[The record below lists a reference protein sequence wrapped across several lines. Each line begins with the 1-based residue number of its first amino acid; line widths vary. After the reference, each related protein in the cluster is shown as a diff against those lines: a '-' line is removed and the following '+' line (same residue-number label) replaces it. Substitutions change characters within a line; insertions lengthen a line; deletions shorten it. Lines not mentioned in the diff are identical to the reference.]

1 MAGIVTKFSDHF
13 NSGWAQENCEAISL
27 PSGLEELYGKLVAN
41 KEVSSSAP
49 QAIYLRGPTIPDF
62 EYEIPTADEQEHL
75 RDTFLSS
82 QLDLAKIVSSG
93 SVLAETL
100 QKRLAILNRIYH
112 ATSTIHHSHVQ
123 TGAGHTDINQ
133 NESEKKSTQPK
144 TKSGNEALIELGIKT
159 GLSFMFSLLKQ
170 NWILANQTGTVSICN
185 NVLNTA
191 LDIMSSLPP
200 LSLASESK
208 LTSLGVDSLNEVTQF
223 LKTVSAPGSCADVTG
238 RRLASELMLAMAAQR
253 GSLRYL
259 LEWIELSLV
268 TASRARS
275 KPEGDDTSATDKIKW
290 DLFCSIVTKMMNSA
304 SMVFNNER
312 QSHVD
317 PHGFISSYEAALCI
331 LEQLYHLANDYCSTC
346 NQLDKN
352 DNSGHCN
359 TISGLMVS
367 ETSEAY
373 VWGSNSSHQLAE
385 GNQEK
390 ILTPKLTTAFSNC
403 PVTEA
408 GQFCTFVISKDCR
421 VSACGKGSY
430 GRLGLGDSNNQA
442 ALKLLNFEPDRKIQ
456 KISSSKGSD
465 GHTLA
470 LAVTGEVY
478 TWGDGDYGKLGHGNS
493 STQKYPKLVRGLVGK
508 QVICISAGYR
518 HSAAVTKDGE
528 LYTWGEGDYGRLG
541 HGDSS
546 SKSLPTKVKDLSGVG
561 QVACGSSHTLAV
573 SADGKTVWSFGGGDN
588 GKLGHGDTSRLY
600 IPKIIDAFNGLYIR
614 KIACGSQSS
623 LALSSTGQLYAW
635 GCGSCLG
642 SGFPETTAQRP
653 RLVEDLQTVR
663 IVDISCG
670 DSHCLALSFENEV
683 YAWGNNAMGQCG
695 QGHAYSPI
703 SRPKKVI
710 GLEGIP
716 INQISAGTSHS
727 VAWTA
732 PSLDRPVMTWN
743 RPFCV
748 DIQEATF
755 SILRT
760 FLERYCDGFDSP
772 QSPPPFP
779 TQEDHHYFV
788 LLCLKVLCTHLS
800 LAITGNM
807 TVDVLGEQA
816 KPLRNLL
823 FRMVDTNTPDSIQN
837 AVTETLSIGASLLL
851 PSLRERMELLHTLLP
866 SSPGNWETLTKGQRM
881 QLNMILTSLQNN
893 THIASILGL
902 TRSVDRNQKP
912 HDVGLNLTGVLMK
925 NVLRNLIYHTAKSLS
940 EVEKNLDK
948 GPSQV
953 TMMEDSPP
961 SHLSNLLSL
970 LHKHLITYCLSV
982 QGDEQQMNQ
991 VTELLHEQLK
1001 LMLPLS
1007 SDLLHQA
1014 ACLLSFNSVNVQDHV
1029 IELLYKSPTGS
1040 MLFHIIHALLLLPLQ
1055 IVCPLL
1061 TALLALLPHLDHI
1074 CRLLHLERDL
1084 EQQELEQGEGK
1095 VHGQEKI
1102 SGFWLLDLERTCAL
1116 LIGRCLGGMLQSS
1129 PLSVE
1134 EAMSD
1139 PWLESKVFGN
1149 GLSCLEDEVSLE
1161 SCVSSVAEQLIANGS
1176 KEDFYRHCNEVYHQ
1190 TLLEK
1195 LSTMKHKIDQQVQV
1209 LLDFCFLE
1217 VDLDVMLLM
1226 YDVAA
1231 RHDWDTEEIL
1241 DRPLLDFVTR
1251 FVLAA
1256 ILRHCNLLEVARTA
1270 QDPNKSLVSAF
1281 HCVYQVRSRLMTLK
1295 LEEAEEIK
1303 IDEDREI
1310 VEALD
1315 LEGQEGEEE
1324 PKKEKREEETGEDE
1338 TMSVKS
1344 NDKVVEEL
1352 TFQAACRICIER
1364 CLFLLLSVRPYWE
1377 DSSNSLF
1384 MSDMDNSNIEPSAN
1398 EVHGSA
1404 SEQLSLSS
1412 QRSVRILGHYDSSH
1426 TDVHSLLLASDEL
1439 SDFKGRRR
1447 DGTSTPTFSGEAA
1460 NIGTLQKVKEYLR
1473 RLRWHQERSGE
1484 RTYGKSIHG
1493 GKGHMNR
1500 HIAMEI
1506 CKFVKGDNLGVNAKQ
1521 SQEEINGPTVVVL
1534 ASAMKQQQKRAE
1546 IRLEALNQ
1554 IRELLSTAKEKKE
1567 SRWGQ
1572 GFQVEEPLTLTTLL
1586 SSAHEELLAGA
1597 FGLHPGCPSAGT
1609 QLYHYQD
1616 GIKAAR
1622 SETQQE
1628 IQLTV
1633 HQIFELLVAGLENMM
1648 EKDLAASGF
1657 LQLRLLLTTIFALS
1671 MKYEPVDISLAVA
1684 CGLLPILFKIIGEP
1698 TCRPHVLKVMRGRLS
1713 EQHLRTVLAV
1723 SSHRLVQ
1730 IITVTIGMYAEHLG
1744 FGVIQTMLDFLWEQL
1759 QKYIDITNL
1768 GSISQNTVADFLV
1781 FLRRVGSSASVQFHL
1796 ANKKWTS
1803 VLLSIAGSSDSGC
1816 VFSLRSRL
1824 IALNVLQ
1831 VILPSCDSSTRA
1843 EYMKQV
1849 IEDLFHCLSE
1859 TMWKSPLERAVSEAR
1874 QKEIDYLKKIEALE
1888 TFTSERSI
1896 KGDSSSYEAFT
1907 VLETAFDPEKCLF
1920 CTVEQENTLVHN
1932 AGDKGFGLVNM
1943 PITSGCYQW
1952 KFLIVKENKS
1962 NEGTCIGVSK
1972 WPIRDYGHRT
1982 TSDMW
1987 LYRAYSGNLYHNGEQ
2002 SLIMPGYTQGDTITM
2017 VLDMVAKTISIG
2029 KNGEDPRIVFEDV
2042 DAAELY
2048 PCVMFYSS
2056 TPGEKVKIM
2065 DMHIISSEKELLPG
2079 DPQCA
2084 PITSVM
2090 VEAVISLLRNLHQ
2103 YEFWRTLI
2111 NEKIVQQLDKIKEM
2125 EGLGLTEKEEKP
2137 VENKDGKTDDFSSS
2151 KERSKGISEQTSDGF
2166 DGISMEPVSLDQSL
2180 VEDLCTQVWPCLV
2193 LLGGVDGGLRVS
2205 GRCKHRVTSK
2215 MGTVLG
2221 TSRAGSGMV
2230 KVQWDNGDTTVSESA
2245 VSNLIAIPS
2254 QPFDIGQMSGFTAK
2268 HLEAII
2274 RLTHLS
2280 EKNVTSN
2287 SVKQSTSKLTT
2298 TSNAEKEKAEC
2309 DALMRQLDEDIS
2321 RILEQESCAESGDD
2335 HNADKRKLRQSP
2347 NMTDTEFGP
2356 DCDESFLNVS
2366 STASCNIPNLRT
2378 VESPK
2383 LEMSGFR
2390 SSEQIRLITDSI
2402 ESTYNTASEE
2412 IIDSNVQ
2419 AEHGDAQTDDAS
2431 DSLSRS
2437 QSLDFQQRTSVS
2449 GESQS
2454 EQSLDTGTISDL
2466 TMESVSDETNDV
2478 MKNLNTSA
2486 DGQMNEV
2493 KHGNILS
2500 TEFSDP
2506 EIERKLQVCRPKEIQ
2521 QKHKRHTSI
2530 SSELEALKLVSIQIA
2545 ALKAVATIVCSPKY
2559 GEMLLVPKTDLSA
2572 DSNKA
2577 LPDGTVV
2584 QKDFEF
2590 KRILREFIKTMVVK
2604 ATGPYPFKRTFSLEE
2619 LERAQSVLHQ
2629 LAITDQAEKMT
2640 AVVEALEQ
2648 YEAALASK
2656 GLSIPTLQTE
2666 TTSDMTST
2674 VIQSRK
2680 RTDRDTDSQVDGDS
2694 QTSASSDR
2702 ETQKPA
2708 SLQQTS
2714 ILQYIRASNID
2725 GSMPRSL
2732 RRNLLV
2738 RPRSAEPEGSIS
2750 HRDIISVPPR
2760 PPPLRPSPIQ
2770 FSSRLP
2776 LQPHVRARSPSPPI
2790 SLPLIEMGFTML
2802 HIKRAITETGTNGW
2816 EVSSHGVNTLAT
2828 WMLEHPM
2835 QSEESGSALESGY
2848 SEAARRLPSP
2858 ELAATAGLT
2867 RSNREDTSLICASSG
2882 ECFNQ
2887 ELEDLSSSGAAF
2899 SRRMR
2904 DLRLFRGRGLDIRR
2918 FLTSAGDERRV
2929 ELMEHVEPHNQQQ
2942 PEPERRSLVDM
2953 FEEILDLQEEL
2964 CNENSLD
2971 DIFNSD
2977 FRQTTDLF
2985 STLRQELEE
2994 EMQITCE
3001 FCQQKVTNFC
3011 SHMKLNHP
3019 GCGGTC
3025 DHSGYR
3031 SNGSYTDGW
3040 QNGICGTG
3048 HSTYFLC
3055 NSCRSNYLALY
3066 HRNPDGVGESQSV
3079 FGVGSPRAPDLL
3091 EGIDQLIRDETDF
3104 MSVLMDTLPTFDNIE
3119 KLHHHLGLS
3128 DRKPTPDPVKF
3139 SEPDPLGTK
3148 AVLSGAQNDMITSLS
3163 TMVKLKKSDSM
3174 HKSLGDQALT
3184 LKTRADREVAL
3195 HRTLSATQVAL
3206 ARLMVLRAL
3215 AILSGSG
3222 SSCSLPVALD
3232 NIGLSDIMLIVKLM
3246 CLCALKKISLHHDC
3260 GQNLEPVETLGHLS
3274 AAIGALVEENSAAQK
3289 QLLQLC
3295 TKELLTAALG
3305 GKSNLEAT
3313 VVKKKYHKK
3322 DGSLKSL
3329 DSQTFAVTQALVSLL
3344 THGNHRNSLWSP
3356 SSPGDGFGL
3365 PSKAEQQGTVPQVPI
3380 TPKPGVMHLIDALS
3394 ACVLSAKISSQ
3405 HRQWAGLQLVH
3416 CLSSHRVDH
3425 NIRNQSD
3432 LWGELQACPITK
3444 LEGHQNRV
3452 VHCIWSSKKNLLA
3465 TSGYD
3470 GAVRVW
3476 NLPNKTHQF
3485 LQQTCI
3491 FNRGEDQSGEDLDGH
3506 LLDNICWSEN
3516 GKLLAGSMDNKV
3528 NIWTVGGG
3536 KGHLDIQPHWV
3547 TAMMWPQHQGPFGG
3561 CLGLTV
3567 YCLLVGR
3574 MDGSLAYI
3582 DIIDNTTFKRH
3593 ELEHCYRREVSVTQ
3607 IAWFEETKRFLVSYS
3622 DGVVAQCSKESQELP
3637 IRTEAHQSSITCMQW
3652 DPIGQMV
3659 LTCATDDNT
3668 IKVWLPCHEGLNLLN
3683 QLNHTS
3689 PVTIAAWCNMI
3700 GKGEEKRL
3708 MLASG
3713 VEAGSVYVWC
3723 VPQIASSV
3731 TQLTPLVMSRTA
3743 QDLQIPSFPK
3753 PLFVLDGHVTT
3764 VTSLAFS
3771 PNSMMLSSG
3780 CSKGWLNIWSLVD
3793 GSLLQTYV
3801 GNGISKSLNWFS
3813 ELGLAACFNRTKDVI
3828 VLHYSPEMQNKNQV
3842 LATAR
3847 RSLNSMG
3854 IIGLEHAPCFR
3865 ALLQQM
3871 PTILQEQYMY
3881 EKVVVMT
3888 GDQLV
3893 HSKYL
3898 QSLAS
3903 LAMGL
3908 SLDSILCN
3916 TPTAP
3921 HHVQSSDE
3929 EAPHLVPEWQWLLS
3943 YSTALRTSETLT
3955 KRTPLPKSFYRLNTD
3970 KKEDLTQDAFDNTRW
3985 SLEMDSQIMVWATQ
3999 RPEDWQIGG
4008 KCEAFLWGNGRH
4020 GQMCEGGRAI
4030 ITPVK
4035 VQSFSCAQQIIC
4047 GQNCTFVVQ
4056 ANGSVLACGEG
4067 SYGRLGQGNSDDLRS
4082 LTLVSSLQGFVVTSL
4097 STSVGSD
4104 GHSMA
4109 LTESGEVFSWG
4120 DGDYGKLGHGNS
4132 DRQRRPRQIEALQ
4145 AEEVV
4150 QVSCGFKHSAVV
4162 TADGK
4167 LFTFGNGDYGRL
4179 GLGSTSNKKLP
4190 ERVTALDGQQIGY
4203 VSCALNHT
4211 LCVSAD
4217 GNTIWAF
4224 GDGDYGKLGLG
4235 NTTGKLV
4242 PTRIED
4248 LQGFGVKKVASGA
4261 QFSVALTKDG
4271 RVFTWGQD
4279 RLIGQPYSRS
4289 RNHVRPQQVVTLAGY
4304 FIEDIAVGAEHTVA
4318 LTSSGE
4324 VWAWGNNTDGQL
4336 GLSHTN
4342 SPIREPHLVPGL
4354 GGHTIRQISA
4364 GKTHTAAWTSPPPP
4378 ARIPGIPAPLQLGIP
4393 DSIPPQYAGLID
4405 SDLKEVRGRLRL
4417 LHHYSDL
4424 IYSSWRLLRLP
4435 PKKEELTKFECGL
4448 AGIVDGPLRS
4458 LLAPRVYTLPM
4469 VRSIGKTMVQGKN
4482 YGPQITVKRL
4492 ATRGKKCRPVFTQ
4505 ISQQIVKLRAEDL
4518 RLPARAWKVKLIG
4531 EGADDAGGVFDDT
4544 ITEICLELE
4553 TQIVPLLCPT
4563 PNFKTEVGYNRDRFL
4578 LNPSL
4583 TSEEDMSMF
4592 KFLGI
4597 LFGVAVRT
4605 KKPLDLHLAPSVW
4618 KLLVSIP
4625 LKVEDIEEVD
4635 TLYMQSLRGIKDIHK
4650 SGVNETNFHEYI
4662 PLDCFEG
4669 QSLDG
4674 RMVPIVPGG
4683 RSIPLNFHNRA
4694 EYIEKVI
4701 QYRLHEMD
4709 RQAAA
4714 IREGMSWIIPIPLL
4728 SLLTAHSLEQM
4739 VCGMEEVSVD
4749 VLKKV
4754 ARYRG
4759 IDENHKIV
4767 SWFWNVLE
4775 SFTNDERIQFLRFV
4789 SGRTRLPAN
4798 PADISQRFQIM
4809 NSERSPDSLPT
4820 AQTCFFQLRLPSY
4833 NSCEILAEKLRYA
4846 IHHCKSIDMDNYML
4860 TRTEDDM
4867 SSDENA

>member
-1 MAGIVTKFSDHF
+1 MATIVTKFSDHF

-41 KEVSSSAP
+41 KEVSSNIQ
-49 QAIYLRGPTIPDF
+49 QAIYLKGPTIPDF
-62 EYEIPTADEQEHL
+62 EHEISTADEQEHL
-75 RDTFLSS
+75 RDTFLCS

-100 QKRLAILNRIYH
+100 QRRLAILNRIYR
-112 ATSTIHHSHVQ
+112 ATATIHHLHVQ
-123 TGAGHTDINQ
+123 IGVGHTDINQ
-133 NESEKKSTQPK
+133 NESDKKSSQPK
-144 TKSGNEALIELGIKT
+144 AKSGNEALVELGIKT
-159 GLSFMFSLLKQ
+159 GLHFMFSLLKQ
-170 NWILANQTGTVSICN
+170 NWILASQTGTISICN

-191 LDIMSSLPP
+191 LDIVSSLPP

-223 LKTVSAPGSCADVTG
+223 LRTVSTPSSCADVTG

-290 DLFCSIVTKMMNSA
+290 DLFCSIVTKLMNSA
-304 SMVFNNER
+304 GFQSMVFNNER
-312 QSHVD
+312 RSHVD
-317 PHGFISSYEAALCI
+317 QHGFISSYEAALCI

-346 NQLDKN
+346 THLDKN
-352 DNSGHCN
+352 DNNSGRCN
-359 TISGLMVS
+359 TSSGLMTS

-390 ILTPKLTTAFSNC
+390 ILTPKHTTAFSNY

-408 GQFCTFVISKDCR
+408 GQFCTFIISKDGR

-442 ALKLLNFEPDRKIQ
+442 TPKVLNFEPDRKIQ

-493 STQKYPKLVRGLVGK
+493 STQKYPKLVRSLVGK
-508 QVICISAGYR
+508 QVTCISAGYR

-600 IPKIIDAFNGLYIR
+600 IPKTIEDFNGLYIR

-623 LALSSTGQLYAW
+623 LALSSAGQLYAW

-653 RLVEDLQTVR
+653 KLVEDLQSVR

-670 DSHCLALSFENEV
+670 DSHCLALSFENDV

-788 LLCLKVLCTHLS
+788 LLCLRVLCTHLS
-800 LAITGNM
+800 LAIAGNM

-823 FRMVDTNTPDSIQN
+823 FRMVDTNTPESIQN

-902 TRSVDRNQKP
+902 TRPVDRNPKS

-925 NVLRNLIYHTAKSLS
+925 NVLRNLVYHTAKSLS

-953 TMMEDSPP
+953 SMMEEDSPP
-961 SHLSNLLSL
+961 SNLSNLLSL
-970 LHKHLITYCLSV
+970 LHKHLITYSLSV
-982 QGDEQQMNQ
+982 QGDEQQANQ
-991 VTELLHEQLK
+991 VTELLHEQLN

-1014 ACLLSFNSVNVQDHV
+1014 ACLLSVNSVNIQGHV

-1074 CRLLHLERDL
+1074 CRILHLEKDL
-1084 EQQELEQGEGK
+1084 EQQELEQGEGR
-1095 VHGQEKI
+1095 VQDQEKT
-1102 SGFWLLDLERTCAL
+1102 SGVWLLDLERTCAL
-1116 LIGRCLGGMLQSS
+1116 LIGRCLGGMLLSS

-1134 EAMSD
+1134 ETMSD

-1149 GLSCLEDEVSLE
+1149 GLSYLDDEFSLE
-1161 SCVSSVAEQLIANGS
+1161 SCVSSVAEQLVAIGG

-1195 LSTMKHKIDQQVQV
+1195 LGTLKNKLDQELQL

-1241 DRPLLDFVTR
+1241 DRPLLDLVTR

-1270 QDPNKSLVSAF
+1270 QHPNKSLVSAF
-1281 HCVYQVRSRLMTLK
+1281 HCVYQVRGKLMTLK
-1295 LEEAEEIK
+1295 LEEAEELK
-1303 IDEDREI
+1303 TDEDGES

-1344 NDKVVEEL
+1344 NDKVVEVM
-1352 TFQAACRICIER
+1352 TFQAACRVCIER
-1364 CLFLLLSVRPYWE
+1364 CLFLILLVRPYWE
-1377 DSSNSLF
+1377 DSSTNLS
-1384 MSDMDNSNIEPSAN
+1384 MSDMGNLENSNLVTSAK
-1398 EVHGSA
+1398 EVRGSA
-1404 SEQLSLSS
+1404 SEQQSLSRQS
-1412 QRSVRILGHYDSSH
+1412 SARGSGHYDSRH

-1439 SDFKGRRR
+1439 SDFKGWQR
-1447 DGTSTPTFSGEAA
+1447 DGASTPTFSGEAT

-1473 RLRWHQERSGE
+1473 RLRWHQERLGE
-1484 RTYGKSIHG
+1484 RNHGKSIHG
-1493 GKGHMNR
+1493 GKGHMNH

-1506 CKFVKGDNLGVNAKQ
+1506 CKFVKGDNPGANAKQ
-1521 SQEEINGPTVVVL
+1521 SQEERNGPTVDVL

-1546 IRLEALNQ
+1546 IRFEALNQ
-1554 IRELLSTAKEKKE
+1554 VRELLSTVKEKKE
-1567 SRWGQ
+1567 SWWEQ

-1586 SSAHEELLAGA
+1586 SSVHEELLAGA

-1616 GIKAAR
+1616 GTKAAR
-1622 SETQQE
+1622 SEIQRE

-1657 LQLRLLLTTIFALS
+1657 FQLRLLLTTIFALS
-1671 MKYEPVDISLAVA
+1671 MRYEPVDISLAVA

-1698 TCRPHVLKVMRGRLS
+1698 TVCPQMLQLVKGSLS
-1713 EQHLRTVLAV
+1713 KQHLRTVLSV
-1723 SSHRLVQ
+1723 SSHRLIQ
-1730 IITVTIGMYAEHLG
+1730 IITVSIGMYAEHLG
-1744 FGVIQTMLDFLWEQL
+1744 FGVIQAMLDLLWEQL
-1759 QKYIDITNL
+1759 QKYIDVTNF
-1768 GSISQNTVADFLV
+1768 GSVSQNTVADFLV
-1781 FLRRVGSSASVQFHL
+1781 FLRRVGSSATVQSHL

-1803 VLLSIAGSSDSGC
+1803 VLLSIAGSTDSGC

-1831 VILPSCDSSTRA
+1831 VILPSCDSNTRA

-1849 IEDLFHCLSE
+1849 VDDLFHCLSE
-1859 TMWKSPLERAVSEAR
+1859 TMWKSPLERAIKEAR
-1874 QKEIDYLKKIEALE
+1874 QKEMDYLKEIEVLE
-1888 TFTSERSI
+1888 ASMERPVR
-1896 KGDSSSYEAFT
+1896 GDSSSSDT
-1907 VLETAFDPEKCLF
+1907 ITGLKTAFDPEKCLC

-1932 AGDKGFGLVNM
+1932 AGDKGYGLVNL

-2017 VLDMVAKTISIG
+2017 VLDMVAKTISLG
-2029 KNGEDPRIVFEDV
+2029 KNGEDPRIVFENV
-2042 DAAELY
+2042 DAKELY

-2056 TPGEKVKIM
+2056 TPGEKVKIT

-2084 PITSVM
+2084 PMTSVM

-2125 EGLGLTEKEEKP
+2125 EGLDLTEKEVKP
-2137 VENKDGKTDDFSSS
+2137 FENKDGKTDEFSSS
-2151 KERSKGISEQTSDGF
+2151 KERGKGISEQTLEGSDGIIM
-2166 DGISMEPVSLDQSL
+2166 GPVSLDQSL
-2180 VEDLCTQVWPCLV
+2180 VDELCIQVWPCLV

-2205 GRCKHRVTSK
+2205 GRCQHRVTSK
-2215 MGTVLG
+2215 MGTILG
-2221 TSRAGSGMV
+2221 TSNAGSGMV
-2230 KVQWDNGDTTVSESA
+2230 KVQWDNGDTTISESA

-2274 RLTHLS
+2274 RLTQLS
-2280 EKNVTSN
+2280 EKKFSSN
-2287 SVKQSTSKLTT
+2287 SEKQSASNLTT
-2298 TSNAEKEKAEC
+2298 ASNAEKEKAES

-2321 RILEQESCAESGDD
+2321 RVLEQEGSAESGDD
-2335 HNADKRKLRQSP
+2335 HNADKRKLKHSP
-2347 NMTDTEFGP
+2347 NLTDSEYGP
-2356 DCDESFLNVS
+2356 DHDDSFLSVS
-2366 STASCNIPNLRT
+2366 STASCSIPIFRT

-2383 LEMSGFR
+2383 LEMAGFR
-2390 SSEQIRLITDSI
+2390 SNEQVMTESI

-2412 IIDSNVQ
+2412 VIESNAQ
-2419 AEHGDAQTDDAS
+2419 AENGDAQIDDAS

-2437 QSLDFQQRTSVS
+2437 QSLDFQQRSSVS

-2454 EQSLDTGTISDL
+2454 EQSLDIGTISDL
-2466 TMESVSDETNDV
+2466 TLESISDEANDA

-2486 DGQMNEV
+2486 NGQG
-2493 KHGNILS
+2493 GNILS
-2500 TEFSDP
+2500 TGFSGHAT
-2506 EIERKLQVCRPKEIQ
+2506 KQKSQVCQPKEIK
-2521 QKHKRHTSI
+2521 QKHRRQTSVN
-2530 SSELEALKLVSIQIA
+2530 SELHTLKLISIQIA

-2584 QKDFEF
+2584 QKDFEL
-2590 KRILREFIKTMVVK
+2590 KRILREFMKTMVVK

-2619 LERAQSVLHQ
+2619 LERAQSILHQ

-2640 AVVEALEQ
+2640 AVVEAYEQ

-2656 GLSIPTLQTE
+2656 GLSPPTHQLE
-2666 TTSDMTST
+2666 TANEISST
-2674 VIQSRK
+2674 VSQNRH

-2694 QTSASSDR
+2694 QTGASSDR
-2702 ETQKPA
+2702 ETQRPS

-2750 HRDIISVPPR
+2750 HRDIISVSPKPPFLR
-2760 PPPLRPSPIQ
+2760 PPPPQ
-2770 FSSRLP
+2770 FSRLP
-2776 LQPHVRARSPSPPI
+2776 PHPPVRIRSPSPPPPPI
-2790 SLPLIEMGFTML
+2790 ALPLIEMGFTL
-2802 HIKRAITETGTNGW
+2802 SHIKRAIAEAGIDGW

-2835 QSEESGSALESGY
+2835 QTEESGSAMVAEY
-2848 SEAARRLPSP
+2848 SEAAGRLSSP
-2858 ELAATAGLT
+2858 ELAATAGLK
-2867 RSNREDTSLICASSG
+2867 RSNREDSLISASFG

-2887 ELEDLSSSGAAF
+2887 ETEDLSSNVAGF

-2918 FLTSAGDERRV
+2918 FLTTVGDERPV
-2929 ELMEHVEPHNQQQ
+2929 ERMEHAEPRQQQ
-2942 PEPERRSLVDM
+2942 AEPDRSSLVDM
-2953 FEEILDLQEEL
+2953 FEEILELQEEL
-2964 CNENSLD
+2964 CNDNSLD
-2971 DIFNSD
+2971 DMFNSD
-2977 FRQTTDLF
+2977 FSETIDLF
-2985 STLRQELEE
+2985 STLRRELEE
-2994 EMQITCE
+2994 EMVMCE

-3011 SHMKLNHP
+3011 THMKINHP

-3025 DHSGYR
+3025 NHYGYR
-3031 SNGSYTDGW
+3031 SNGSYTDGSL
-3040 QNGICGTG
+3040 NGTCGTG
-3048 HSTYFLC
+3048 QSSYLLC
-3055 NSCRSNYLALY
+3055 NSCHSNYLALY
-3066 HRNPDGVGESQSV
+3066 RCNPVGVGEIQSV
-3079 FGVGSPRAPDLL
+3079 FGVGLPRAPDLL
-3091 EGIDQLIRDETDF
+3091 EGIDHLGRNDSDF
-3104 MSVLMDTLPTFDNIE
+3104 MSVLMDTLPAFDNIE

-3163 TMVKLKKSDSM
+3163 SMVKLQKSNSK

-3184 LKTRADREVAL
+3184 LKTSTDRELAL
-3195 HRTLSATQVAL
+3195 HRTLSAMEVAL
-3206 ARLMVLRAL
+3206 ARQMVLRSL
-3215 AILSGSG
+3215 AVLSGSG

-3246 CLCALKKISLHHDC
+3246 CLCVLRKISLHNEG
-3260 GQNLEPVETLGHLS
+3260 GQKLEPVETLGHLS

-3356 SSPGDGFGL
+3356 GSPGKGYGS
-3365 PSKAEQQGTVPQVPI
+3365 PSKAEGCPLTAFGT
-3380 TPKPGVMHLIDALS
+3380 
-3394 ACVLSAKISSQ
+3394 
-3405 HRQWAGLQLVH
+3405 
-3416 CLSSHRVDH
+3416 
-3425 NIRNQSD
+3425 
-3432 LWGELQACPITK
+3432 
-3444 LEGHQNRV
+3444 
-3452 VHCIWSSKKNLLA
+3452 
-3465 TSGYD
+3465 
-3470 GAVRVW
+3470 
-3476 NLPNKTHQF
+3476 
-3485 LQQTCI
+3485 
-3491 FNRGEDQSGEDLDGH
+3491 
-3506 LLDNICWSEN
+3506 
-3516 GKLLAGSMDNKV
+3516 
-3528 NIWTVGGG
+3528 
-3536 KGHLDIQPHWV
+3536 
-3547 TAMMWPQHQGPFGG
+3547 
-3561 CLGLTV
+3561 
-3567 YCLLVGR
+3567 
-3574 MDGSLAYI
+3574 GSLPEVI
-3582 DIIDNTTFKRH
+3582 LKR
-3593 ELEHCYRREVSVTQ
+3593 VS
-3607 IAWFEETKRFLVSYS
+3607 
-3622 DGVVAQCSKESQELP
+3622 
-3637 IRTEAHQSSITCMQW
+3637 
-3652 DPIGQMV
+3652 
-3659 LTCATDDNT
+3659 
-3668 IKVWLPCHEGLNLLN
+3668 
-3683 QLNHTS
+3683 
-3689 PVTIAAWCNMI
+3689 
-3700 GKGEEKRL
+3700 
-3708 MLASG
+3708 
-3713 VEAGSVYVWC
+3713 
-3723 VPQIASSV
+3723 
-3731 TQLTPLVMSRTA
+3731 
-3743 QDLQIPSFPK
+3743 
-3753 PLFVLDGHVTT
+3753 
-3764 VTSLAFS
+3764 
-3771 PNSMMLSSG
+3771 
-3780 CSKGWLNIWSLVD
+3780 
-3793 GSLLQTYV
+3793 
-3801 GNGISKSLNWFS
+3801 
-3813 ELGLAACFNRTKDVI
+3813 
-3828 VLHYSPEMQNKNQV
+3828 
-3842 LATAR
+3842 
-3847 RSLNSMG
+3847 
-3854 IIGLEHAPCFR
+3854 
-3865 ALLQQM
+3865 
-3871 PTILQEQYMY
+3871 
-3881 EKVVVMT
+3881 
-3888 GDQLV
+3888 
-3893 HSKYL
+3893 
-3898 QSLAS
+3898 
-3903 LAMGL
+3903 
-3908 SLDSILCN
+3908 
-3916 TPTAP
+3916 
-3921 HHVQSSDE
+3921 
-3929 EAPHLVPEWQWLLS
+3929 
-3943 YSTALRTSETLT
+3943 
-3955 KRTPLPKSFYRLNTD
+3955 
-3970 KKEDLTQDAFDNTRW
+3970 
-3985 SLEMDSQIMVWATQ
+3985 
-3999 RPEDWQIGG
+3999 
-4008 KCEAFLWGNGRH
+4008 
-4020 GQMCEGGRAI
+4020 
-4030 ITPVK
+4030 
-4035 VQSFSCAQQIIC
+4035 
-4047 GQNCTFVVQ
+4047 
-4056 ANGSVLACGEG
+4056 
-4067 SYGRLGQGNSDDLRS
+4067 
-4082 LTLVSSLQGFVVTSL
+4082 
-4097 STSVGSD
+4097 
-4104 GHSMA
+4104 
-4109 LTESGEVFSWG
+4109 
-4120 DGDYGKLGHGNS
+4120 
-4132 DRQRRPRQIEALQ
+4132 
-4145 AEEVV
+4145 
-4150 QVSCGFKHSAVV
+4150 
-4162 TADGK
+4162 
-4167 LFTFGNGDYGRL
+4167 
-4179 GLGSTSNKKLP
+4179 
-4190 ERVTALDGQQIGY
+4190 
-4203 VSCALNHT
+4203 
-4211 LCVSAD
+4211 
-4217 GNTIWAF
+4217 
-4224 GDGDYGKLGLG
+4224 
-4235 NTTGKLV
+4235 
-4242 PTRIED
+4242 
-4248 LQGFGVKKVASGA
+4248 
-4261 QFSVALTKDG
+4261 
-4271 RVFTWGQD
+4271 
-4279 RLIGQPYSRS
+4279 QP
-4289 RNHVRPQQVVTLAGY
+4289 
-4304 FIEDIAVGAEHTVA
+4304 
-4318 LTSSGE
+4318 
-4324 VWAWGNNTDGQL
+4324 
-4336 GLSHTN
+4336 
-4342 SPIREPHLVPGL
+4342 
-4354 GGHTIRQISA
+4354 
-4364 GKTHTAAWTSPPPP
+4364 
-4378 ARIPGIPAPLQLGIP
+4378 
-4393 DSIPPQYAGLID
+4393 
-4405 SDLKEVRGRLRL
+4405 
-4417 LHHYSDL
+4417 
-4424 IYSSWRLLRLP
+4424 
-4435 PKKEELTKFECGL
+4435 
-4448 AGIVDGPLRS
+4448 
-4458 LLAPRVYTLPM
+4458 
-4469 VRSIGKTMVQGKN
+4469 
-4482 YGPQITVKRL
+4482 
-4492 ATRGKKCRPVFTQ
+4492 
-4505 ISQQIVKLRAEDL
+4505 
-4518 RLPARAWKVKLIG
+4518 
-4531 EGADDAGGVFDDT
+4531 
-4544 ITEICLELE
+4544 
-4553 TQIVPLLCPT
+4553 
-4563 PNFKTEVGYNRDRFL
+4563 
-4578 LNPSL
+4578 
-4583 TSEEDMSMF
+4583 
-4592 KFLGI
+4592 
-4597 LFGVAVRT
+4597 
-4605 KKPLDLHLAPSVW
+4605 
-4618 KLLVSIP
+4618 
-4625 LKVEDIEEVD
+4625 
-4635 TLYMQSLRGIKDIHK
+4635 
-4650 SGVNETNFHEYI
+4650 
-4662 PLDCFEG
+4662 
-4669 QSLDG
+4669 
-4674 RMVPIVPGG
+4674 
-4683 RSIPLNFHNRA
+4683 
-4694 EYIEKVI
+4694 
-4701 QYRLHEMD
+4701 
-4709 RQAAA
+4709 
-4714 IREGMSWIIPIPLL
+4714 
-4728 SLLTAHSLEQM
+4728 
-4739 VCGMEEVSVD
+4739 
-4749 VLKKV
+4749 
-4754 ARYRG
+4754 
-4759 IDENHKIV
+4759 
-4767 SWFWNVLE
+4767 
-4775 SFTNDERIQFLRFV
+4775 
-4789 SGRTRLPAN
+4789 
-4798 PADISQRFQIM
+4798 
-4809 NSERSPDSLPT
+4809 
-4820 AQTCFFQLRLPSY
+4820 
-4833 NSCEILAEKLRYA
+4833 
-4846 IHHCKSIDMDNYML
+4846 
-4860 TRTEDDM
+4860 
-4867 SSDENA
+4867 